1 MSTPALAI
9 PTSSIGGITVQNTRN
24 LINQDTKICMMIYAV
39 AKRGKT
45 TFGKTLDDLCKK
57 YFGKPALFIALEPTE
72 GGGTMSIQDSDVD
85 FVAPR
90 TYEEYN
96 KIAAAL
102 AADTKYGGVIVDSS
116 SEYVSRFLKPY
127 ALKFPYER
135 GNPPATRIAGVPA
148 QNDYQTMGE
157 QLRLDFNKLIALTT
171 VADLNVR
178 KHLLVTSLE
187 KEKFS
192 RDGKELISVHPD
204 LPGAMAGVA
213 TSMFQTVGSIELRTN
228 VVPDPA
234 NPKSTKRVTTRFL
247 VTDAMEENKKVVGDR
262 TKLIPTGAPLDFVEI
277 YEKYWIPKLKGHS
290 T

>member
-1 MSTPALAI
+1 LSTPALAV
-9 PTSSIGGITVQNTRN
+9 PSFSIGGITVQNTRN
-24 LINQDTKICMMIYAV
+24 LITADTKICMMIYAV

-102 AADTKYGGVIVDSS
+102 ASDTKYGGVIVDSS

-135 GNPPATRIAGVPA
+135 GNPPATRQAGVPA

-178 KHLLVTSLE
+178 KHLLVTALE

-213 TSMFQTVGSIELRTN
+213 TSMFQTVGSIDLRTN
-228 VVPDPA
+228 VVSDPA
-234 NPKSTKRVTTRFL
+234 NPKATRRVTTRYL
-247 VTDAMEENKKVVGDR
+247 CTDASEENKRVVGDR

-277 YEKYWIPKLKGHS
+277 YEKYWIPKLKGEK
-290 T
+290 

>member
-1 MSTPALAI
+1 
-9 PTSSIGGITVQNTRN
+9 
-24 LINQDTKICMMIYAV
+24 MMIYAV

-72 GGGTMSIQDSDVD
+72 GGGTMSIQDFDVD
-85 FVAPR
+85 FVTPR

-135 GNPPATRIAGVPA
+135 GNPPATRVAGVPA

-171 VADLNVR
+171 AADINVR
-178 KHLLVTSLE
+178 KHLLVTALE

-192 RDGKELISVHPD
+192 RDGKELLSVHPD

-213 TSMFQTVGSIELRTN
+213 TSMFQTVGSIDLRTN
-228 VVPDPA
+228 VIPDPA
-234 NPKSTKRVTTRFL
+234 NPKTTKRVTTRYL
-247 VTDAMEENKKVVGDR
+247 CTDASEENKRVVGDR

-277 YEKYWIPKLKGHS
+277 WETYWLPKLKAS
-290 T
+290 A